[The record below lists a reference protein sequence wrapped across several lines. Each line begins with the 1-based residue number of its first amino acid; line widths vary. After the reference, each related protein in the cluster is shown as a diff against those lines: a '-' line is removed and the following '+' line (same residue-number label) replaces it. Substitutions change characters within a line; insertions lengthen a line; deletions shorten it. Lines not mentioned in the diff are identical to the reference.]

1 VVKLKNLLKLKE
13 KLKNKYLII
22 LFPSILFSEQDSI
35 NFNLNDLWN
44 TTSWDTVSEI
54 NEVVGEVEQVTTV
67 AGVRGSEA
75 KNEILKY
82 LWYRKRAKR
91 NG

>member
-1 VVKLKNLLKLKE
+1 MNHKLLMFLIPTVLLS
-13 KLKNKYLII
+13 NK
-22 LFPSILFSEQDSI
+22 DSLDYDI
-35 NFNLNDLWN
+35 WSDA
-44 TTSWDTVSEI
+44 SWDTITHI
-54 NEVVGEVEQVTTV
+54 NEIEAEVEQIVSV

>member
-1 VVKLKNLLKLKE
+1 MKLKNLLKLRG
-13 KLKNKYLII
+13 KLKSKYLIFLLPTV
-22 LFPSILFSEQDSI
+22 LFANEDSLFY
-35 NFNLNDLWN
+35 DLWN
-44 TTSWDTVSEI
+44 DVSWDTITTI
-54 NEVVGEVEQVTTV
+54 NEVEGEVQQITTV

-75 KNEILKY
+75 KNEILKH

>member
-1 VVKLKNLLKLKE
+1 MKSKLLIFLIPTLLLANE
-13 KLKNKYLII
+13 
-22 LFPSILFSEQDSI
+22 DSL
-35 NFNLNDLWN
+35 NFDLWSYN
-44 TTSWDTVSEI
+44 SWDTLTHI
-54 NEVVGEVEQVTTV
+54 NEVEGEVEQIIDV

-82 LWYRKRAKR
+82 LWYRRKAKR

>member
-1 VVKLKNLLKLKE
+1 VEKQKNLLRLKE
-13 KLKNKYLII
+13 KLNHKLLMFLIPTV
-22 LFPSILFSEQDSI
+22 LLSNEDSLDYDI
-35 NFNLNDLWN
+35 WSDA
-44 TTSWDTVSEI
+44 SWDTITYI
-54 NEVVGEVEQVTTV
+54 NEIEAEVEQIVSV

>member
-1 VVKLKNLLKLKE
+1 MLKKLKI
-13 KLKNKYLII
+13 KYFII
-22 LFPSILFSEQDSI
+22 FMPSLFFSQIDSLDYDI
-35 NFNLNDLWN
+35 WSDA
-44 TTSWDTVSEI
+44 SWDTITYI
-54 NEVVGEVEQVTTV
+54 NEIEAEVEQIVSV
-67 AGVRGSEA
+67 AGVRGNEA

>member
-1 VVKLKNLLKLKE
+1 MPS
-13 KLKNKYLII
+13 
-22 LFPSILFSEQDSI
+22 LFFSQIDSLDYDI
-35 NFNLNDLWN
+35 WSDA
-44 TTSWDTVSEI
+44 SWDTITYI
-54 NEVVGEVEQVTTV
+54 NEIEAEVEQIVSV
-67 AGVRGSEA
+67 AGVRGNEA

>member
-1 VVKLKNLLKLKE
+1 MNHKLLMFLIPVVLLSNE
-13 KLKNKYLII
+13 
-22 LFPSILFSEQDSI
+22 DSLDYDI
-35 NFNLNDLWN
+35 WSDA
-44 TTSWDTVSEI
+44 SWDTITYI
-54 NEVVGEVEQVTTV
+54 NEIEAEVEQIVSV

>member
-1 VVKLKNLLKLKE
+1 MLKKIKI
-13 KLKNKYLII
+13 KYFII
-22 LFPSILFSEQDSI
+22 FMPSLFFSQIDSLDYDI
-35 NFNLNDLWN
+35 WSDA
-44 TTSWDTVSEI
+44 SWDTITYI
-54 NEVVGEVEQVTTV
+54 NEIEAEVEQIVSV
-67 AGVRGSEA
+67 AGVRGNEA

>member
-1 VVKLKNLLKLKE
+1 MFLIPTVLLSNE
-13 KLKNKYLII
+13 
-22 LFPSILFSEQDSI
+22 DSLDYDI
-35 NFNLNDLWN
+35 WSDA
-44 TTSWDTVSEI
+44 SWDTITYI
-54 NEVVGEVEQVTTV
+54 NEIEAEVEQIVSV